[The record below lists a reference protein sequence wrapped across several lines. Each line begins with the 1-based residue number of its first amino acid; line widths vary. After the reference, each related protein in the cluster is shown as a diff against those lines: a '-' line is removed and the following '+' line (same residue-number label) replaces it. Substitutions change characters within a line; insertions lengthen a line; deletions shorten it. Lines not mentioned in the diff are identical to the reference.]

1 MEVNDMYGKLIIE
14 CQIRV
19 VTGLHIGG
27 SDVYSFIGAVDSYV
41 VSDPLT
47 QKPIIPG
54 SSLKGKI
61 RTLLSRINTEKRC
74 EPNQDPEMI
83 KRLFGSSDPV
93 RYSRLQF
100 SDAKVINSS
109 DFVGIGL
116 TEIKF
121 ENTISRVTSVAN
133 PRQIERVVSGVVFK
147 EIITYN
153 IENLDEL
160 EEDIENLS
168 KGIQLLQLDYL
179 GGHGSRGS
187 GRINFDSI
195 KVSPEFIELDPATID
210 KLTDMLNKAVNY
222 DPLPD

>member
-1 MEVNDMYGKLIIE
+1 MFGKLIIE
-14 CQIRV
+14 CRIRV

-27 SDVYSFIGAVDSYV
+27 SDSFSFIGAVDSPV
-41 VSDPLT
+41 IADPLT

-61 RTLLSRINTEKRC
+61 RTLLSRVNTEKRC
-74 EPNQDPEMI
+74 EPDRDPDMI

-93 RYSRLQF
+93 RQSRLQF

-109 DFVGIGL
+109 EFDEIGL

-133 PRQIERVVSGVVFK
+133 PRQIERVVSGVVFG
-147 EIITYN
+147 ERIIYN
-153 IENLDEL
+153 IENTDEL

-187 GRINFDSI
+187 GRISFDSI
-195 KVSPEFIELDPATID
+195 EVSHEFIELEKTTID
-210 KLTDMLNKAVNY
+210 KLTAMLKKAEKY
-222 DPLPD
+222 DPLPV

>member
-1 MEVNDMYGKLIIE
+1 MFGKLIIK
-14 CQIRV
+14 CKIRV

-27 SDVYSFIGAVDSYV
+27 SDVFSFIGAVDSPV
-41 VSDPLT
+41 ITDPLT

-74 EPNQDPEMI
+74 EPNQDPEKI

-93 RYSRLQF
+93 RHSRLQF

-109 DFVGIGL
+109 KFDGIGL
-116 TEIKF
+116 TEVKF

-133 PRQIERVVSGVVFK
+133 PRQIERVVSGVIFE
-147 EIITYN
+147 EIIIYN

-179 GGHGSRGS
+179 GGHGSRGD
-187 GRINFDSI
+187 GRVSFDSI
-195 KVSPEFIELDPATID
+195 EVSTEFINLDPTIVD
-210 KLTDMLNKAVNY
+210 KLKSILEKAEKY
-222 DPLPD
+222 DPLPV